1 MRVLSKNMSNG
12 EALCAAS
19 ELLTLAHAVSMFVTG
34 AITRED
40 PDVEGGMHETE
51 AYGYHIIMHDMMDR
65 IKKATDLID
74 GVRGRKAD
82 KP

>member
-1 MRVLSKNMSNG
+1 MKALPRNTTNAQ
-12 EALCAAS
+12 ALCAAS

-40 PDVEGGMHETE
+40 PDVEGGMCVTE
-51 AYGYHIIMHDMMDR
+51 AYGYQTIMFDMMDR
-65 IKKATDLID
+65 IKKANDLID
-74 GVRGRKAD
+74 GVRGREAD